1 MRPHTGEKPYQC
13 SECDFF
19 LEKSN
24 LDQHIMIH
32 SGEKPYGCTHCEKA
46 FSNKKDL
53 DCHMCTHIGD
63 KSYQCG
69 ATCLWQYALNKNV
82 FSGASRMGALKYTF
96 MTL

>member
-1 MRPHTGEKPYQC
+1 MRPQTGEKSYQC
-13 SECDFF
+13 SECEKQF

-24 LDQHIMIH
+24 LNQHIMIH

-46 FSNKKDL
+46 FSNEKDF

-69 ATCLWQYALNKNV
+69 ATCLWQYALI
-82 FSGASRMGALKYTF
+82 
-96 MTL
+96 

>member
-13 SECDFF
+13 SESDKHF

-46 FSNKKDL
+46 FSNEKDF

-69 ATCLWQYALNKNV
+69 ATCLWQYALI
-82 FSGASRMGALKYTF
+82 
-96 MTL
+96 